1 MKTTRTVKKQQLTI
15 DLIWKK
21 KKKLCTCS
29 TIFFLISKKT
39 TLRGQHTF
47 LHISLPLF
55 CMTKGD
61 VIRDDSQRRFL
72 AQHSVAILA
81 HCCNHSKQCRNN
93 VVMLCC
99 AKNRRFE
106 SFRVTSPLKRQTS
119 FNFLVLWRKRLC
131 SCSLCFA
138 AHFHLG
144 SCWHFSFSHHRYI
157 IVIFFFW
164 QRNWFPL
171 FFISRCS
178 PFLVIHVNLDSK
190 I

>member
-15 DLIWKK
+15 DLKK
-21 KKKLCTCS
+21 KTLHVQHNFFSNKQKKQLCMGS
-29 TIFFLISKKT
+29 TL
-39 TLRGQHTF
+39 F

-72 AQHSVAILA
+72 AQHSVAILE

-99 AKNRRFE
+99 PKNRRFE
-106 SFRVTSPLKRQTS
+106 SFRATSPLKRQTS

-144 SCWHFSFSHHRYI
+144 SC
-157 IVIFFFW
+157 
-164 QRNWFPL
+164 
-171 FFISRCS
+171 
-178 PFLVIHVNLDSK
+178 
-190 I
+190 